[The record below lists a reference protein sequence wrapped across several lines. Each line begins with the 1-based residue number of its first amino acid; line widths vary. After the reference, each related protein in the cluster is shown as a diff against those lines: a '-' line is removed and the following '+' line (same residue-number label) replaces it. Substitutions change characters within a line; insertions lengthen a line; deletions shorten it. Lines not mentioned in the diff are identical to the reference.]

1 MIGRMA
7 ISVVAALLLAG
18 VMSASMVH
26 AKACPALCKE
36 QIKACKAL
44 CTEKPKAKCKRA
56 CKQYFVGEC
65 KATSSTPKERT
76 CPSSPSG
83 AFID

>member
-1 MIGRMA
+1 MF
-7 ISVVAALLLAG
+7 VAAAAVVLAG
-18 VMSASMVH
+18 VMSASLVH
-26 AKACPALCKE
+26 AKACPALCKV

-44 CTEKPKAKCKRA
+44 CTEKPKGDCKRA
-56 CKQYFVGEC
+56 CKQHFVGEC
-65 KATSSTPKERT
+65 RASSTTPKERT

>member
-1 MIGRMA
+1 MIGRKLFA
-7 ISVVAALLLAG
+7 VVAALVVAG

-26 AKACPALCKE
+26 AKACPALCKV

-44 CTEKPKAKCKRA
+44 CTEKPKAACKRA
-56 CKQYFVGEC
+56 CKMHFVDEC
-65 KATSSTPKERT
+65 KATSTTPKERT
-76 CPSSPSG
+76 CPASPSG